1 MKPTTSTDL
10 RRHHALVFKSLGAEK
25 SRYWVYYYFFSL
37 HPSTTSERWR
47 KTSSSALTPGPF
59 TQTNRNV
66 PLQLS
71 RVAAVSRRVI
81 PPGHFIRLFYSIK
94 QLKQISLYFLS
105 TGLAP
110 RISQLTRSTAFLIC
124 STSSLAQSRF
134 GLLFLNKK
142 KKKTKKKRGLKR
154 SGVVPTGNEETSVQC
169 CDILNYAAKYCVLKC
184 QTFKGAN
191 LLAFFLWKR
200 KKKKKKKV
208 F

>member
-142 KKKTKKKRGLKR
+142 KKK
-154 SGVVPTGNEETSVQC
+154 
-169 CDILNYAAKYCVLKC
+169 
-184 QTFKGAN
+184 
-191 LLAFFLWKR
+191 R
-200 KKKKKKKV
+200 KKNEAWRDPVSYLQATRKHLFSAV
-208 F
+208 IF